1 MPIERTELLPVT
13 QADRDAAADYIGPLA
28 GKRTDEKLRSGKSDH
43 VSIVQVFARHR
54 ISHSL
59 LGNAVTPIERTA
71 EQERAAIVA
80 WLRAED
86 AKRPSDNWLAWVA
99 RMIECGDHIEHRG
112 ETNNG

>member
-13 QADRDAAADYIGPLA
+13 QADRDLVFELMHSACATEIERQALRYIKEGRGDDA
-28 GKRTDEKLRSGKSDH
+28 EA
-43 VSIVQVFARHR
+43 VQRVAHHR

-59 LGNAVTPIERTA
+59 PGDAVTPIERTA

-80 WLRAED
+80 WLREKWGMLPEALDFAD
-86 AKRPSDNWLAWVA
+86 A
-99 RMIECGDHIEHRG
+99 IERGDHHSG